1 MTIFDL
7 EEVLMTYGLDARVI
21 FSNRSVFLM
30 KLIIS
35 SLMRELLLS

>member
-7 EEVLMTYGLDARVI
+7 EEVLMTYGLDVRVI